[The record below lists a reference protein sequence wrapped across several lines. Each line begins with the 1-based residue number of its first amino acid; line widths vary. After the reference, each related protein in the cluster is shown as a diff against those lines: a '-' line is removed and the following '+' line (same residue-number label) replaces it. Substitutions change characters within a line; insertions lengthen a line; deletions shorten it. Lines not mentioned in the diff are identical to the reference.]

1 MRYIKTE
8 RKTRNN
14 ACTRD
19 TLQMNLLH
27 PADAPA
33 PASAA
38 DSSALRPGPSSSFLP
53 ACYNF
58 VLFFSL
64 PFYPVCKL
72 YRRTISYHGHLSLGL
87 GNTVYQ
93 LHDPEK
99 LRSSFLVSRMPVTT
113 WLYEDG
119 AWFDRDSASPS
130 FRHVHLYEKAEVKRT
145 VIFYA
150 ALKDFPPDKEQFYA
164 DHFEDLEKTFH
175 SGGYRFSRLD
185 NNCSSVINNI
195 FYREKWFR
203 KGLFDFLPAFSF
215 KRLIVAWRKR
225 GFDFITGYISEYYA
239 YQFKPQRLCLGMYTL
254 SPDRELIRWLKRKG
268 RPLPCN
274 PEPNPSDPC
283 S

>member
-1 MRYIKTE
+1 MQTKPSYR
-8 RKTRNN
+8 
-14 ACTRD
+14 AD
-19 TLQMNLLH
+19 T
-27 PADAPA
+27 AAPA
-33 PASAA
+33 AVA
-38 DSSALRPGPSSSFLP
+38 DHCPSLPEASSSFLP

-99 LRSSFLVSRMPVTT
+99 LRSSFLVSRMPITA

-119 AWFDRDSASPS
+119 GWFDRDPASPS

-254 SPDRELIRWLKRKG
+254 SPDRELIRLLKRKG

-274 PEPNPSDPC
+274 PEPNPCDPC

>member
-1 MRYIKTE
+1 M
-8 RKTRNN
+8 NSL
-14 ACTRD
+14 CHPD
-19 TLQMNLLH
+19 TT
-27 PADAPA
+27 APA
-33 PASAA
+33 AVDDQCPQIAET
-38 DSSALRPGPSSSFLP
+38 SSSFLP

-58 VLFFSL
+58 ILFFSL

-87 GNTVYQ
+87 GSTVYQ

-99 LRSSFLVSRMPVTT
+99 LRSRFLVSRMPITT

-119 AWFDRDSASPS
+119 AWFDRDSSSPS
-130 FRHVHLYEKAEVKRT
+130 FRHVHLYEMAEVKRT

-150 ALKDFPPDKEQFYA
+150 ALKDFPADKELFYA

-203 KGLFDFLPAFSF
+203 RGLLDFIPAFSF
-215 KRLIVAWRKR
+215 KRLVASWRKK
-225 GFDFITGYISEYYA
+225 GLEFITGSINEYYA
-239 YQFKPQRLCLGMYTL
+239 YQFKPQKLCLGMYTL
-254 SPDRELIRWLKRKG
+254 SPDRELVRWLQRNG
-268 RPLPCN
+268 NNLPLPG
-274 PEPNPSDPC
+274 
-283 S
+283 